1 MLTATKQNPSE
12 GDFLS
17 NKNSYESPKEIGAIT
32 LQVLLFG
39 KRTVRNKGK
48 KNIKKTIKC
57 FRS

>member
-12 GDFLS
+12 GDFMS

-39 KRTVRNKGK
+39 KWMPRNRE
-48 KNIKKTIKC
+48 KNIIKKKQ
-57 FRS
+57 

>member
-1 MLTATKQNPSE
+1 M
-12 GDFLS
+12 S

-48 KNIKKTIKC
+48 KKLLKKQ
-57 FRS
+57 